1 MLLELLP
8 AVGPTS
14 APMILKRDLLLNYDT
29 QERPAADAQVEFEGL
44 DQGKRALQKS
54 PVKFSKASLNAPFTL
69 HSLCRQ
75 IVL

>member
-54 PVKFSKASLNAPFTL
+54 PVKF
-69 HSLCRQ
+69 
-75 IVL
+75 